1 MGTDRDAAIA
11 AMHSVCDKHDVY
23 SLSPRASD
31 EAIHDAGLLIV
42 SRERLARVL
51 RHVTAKR
58 MAERSDMLSAI
69 KKRHEAQGMLT
80 RAERERDA
88 ARDELAAARVVLSE
102 AVGHEDEPH
111 ETLAEVAAL
120 LVLDCDS
127 EHSRACTAER
137 ELAELERELAKLRKE
152 HSDECPQ
159 SNTRG
164 EGSSP

>member
-1 MGTDRDAAIA
+1 MPAGYHEVDVNSTL
-11 AMHSVCDKHDVY
+11 HPSLNPVCDQQTIFNFPAQLPPQLPHDPVM
-23 SLSPRASD
+23 SD
-31 EAIHDAGLLIV
+31 STKPI
-42 SRERLARVL
+42 
-51 RHVTAKR
+51 TP
-58 MAERSDMLSAI
+58 
-69 KKRHEAQGMLT
+69 
-80 RAERERDA
+80 AERERDA